1 MKKYFLHDGTE
12 SSGPFDF
19 EELIAQK
26 ITPKTPVWFEGM
38 DKWKFAGEIPELQ
51 SIFKVSPPPLEFQ
64 KEESKAQKTTSQ
76 QSNKKIFGLSRPT
89 FFIICAAIVLL
100 AGISYLKNLQEN
112 RSRELRIKNHKTE
125 VENYQLELKEK
136 ELEEQKKIKEEA
148 EKAAAERALQD
159 QKEAKTDRIIEVDKL
174 IAISQSNLE
183 ALKRKLANASGFKIL
198 RTSTEKKEEL
208 NALQLQIDSIY
219 KDIDQLK
226 IESNQLKLD
235 LEKIPE

>member
-19 EELIAQK
+19 EELIAKK
-26 ITPKTPVWFEGM
+26 IKPKTSVWFVRI
-38 DKWKFAGEIPELQ
+38 DQWKFAGQIPELD
-51 SIFKVSPPPLEFQ
+51 SIFKVTPPPFQ
-64 KEESKAQKTTSQ
+64 PVNENPKAQKVAIQ
-76 QSNKKIFGLSRPT
+76 KEQKQIFGLSRPT

-100 AGISYLKNLQEN
+100 IGISYLKNLQEN

-136 ELEEQKKIKEEA
+136 EIEEQKKMQAEA

-159 QKEAKTDRIIEVDKL
+159 QKEAKTDRIIEIDKL

-183 ALKRKLANASGFKIL
+183 TLKRKLSQASGFKIL
-198 RTSTEKKEEL
+198 RSSAEKKEEL

-235 LEKIPE
+235 LEKIP